1 MEFGL
6 HLPSA
11 QTGAN
16 EDDILAVAR
25 AAERFG
31 YDSVWFFD
39 HLFTP
44 AELASAYPYSGSGNY
59 ALSATDPFFDALA
72 LYGVLAA
79 ATERVRIGSD
89 VMVAAY
95 RHPIVLGKALASIER
110 FAKGRLILG
119 LAAGWM
125 REEFEALGAPFGGRG
140 RLLEE
145 HVSAL
150 RAIWSGEVRA
160 FEGKFY
166 SWPAG
171 GFGPVPSAPIP
182 ILLGG
187 HSDAA
192 IRRAARVGDGWVA
205 ATAPGQGAGLA
216 GLAGRLAVLRDA
228 LERTG
233 RDLDGFEVVY
243 PHPLWFSD
251 RPNDKL
257 PLTGPPEAIAASL
270 ARLAELGVT
279 HVDLTVFGPA
289 AMIEEVAARF
299 AQHVRPLLQG

>member
-11 QTGAN
+11 QAGAN

-25 AAERFG
+25 AAERLGF
-31 YDSVWFFD
+31 DSLWFFD

-44 AELASAYPYSGSGNY
+44 AELASAYPYSGSGRY
-59 ALSATDPFFDALA
+59 ALSAEDPFFDALA

-79 ATERVRIGSD
+79 ATERVRIGTD
-89 VMVAAY
+89 VMIAAY

-110 FAKGRLILG
+110 FARGRLILG

-125 REEFEALGAPFGGRG
+125 REEFDALGAPFEARG
-140 RLLEE
+140 RLVEE
-145 HVSAL
+145 HVAAL
-150 RAIWSGEVRA
+150 RAIRSGGVTA
-160 FEGKFY
+160 FEGRFY

-171 GFGPVPSAPIP
+171 GFGPAPSAPIP

-192 IRRAARVGDGWVA
+192 IARAARAGDGWVA
-205 ATAPGQGAGLA
+205 ATAPGQGAGLQ
-216 GLAGRLAVLRDA
+216 GLAGRLALLRDA
-228 LERTG
+228 LDRAG
-233 RDLDGFEVVY
+233 RDPLGFEVVY

-289 AMIEEVAARF
+289 AVIEGTAARF
-299 AQHVRPLLQG
+299 AEDVRPLL